1 MENNFKNNMYIT
13 ESPCC
18 APETLQVNYTLIIYT
33 VREKINRAQMDLCTK
48 QKQAQRTD
56 LCCQV
61 GTWEDDKG
69 QTRSLGVVDINY
81 YI

>member
-33 VREKINRAQMDLCTK
+33 VREKINIAQMDLCTK
-48 QKQAQRTD
+48 QN
-56 LCCQV
+56 
-61 GTWEDDKG
+61 WFP
-69 QTRSLGVVDINY
+69 
-81 YI
+81 